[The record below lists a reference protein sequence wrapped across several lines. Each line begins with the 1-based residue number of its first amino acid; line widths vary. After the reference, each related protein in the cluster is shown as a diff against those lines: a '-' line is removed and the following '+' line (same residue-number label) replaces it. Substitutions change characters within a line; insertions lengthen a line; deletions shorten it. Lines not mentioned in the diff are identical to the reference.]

1 MMTTNPTHDGTLPIL
16 VTGGTGR
23 LGPLVVERLRAA
35 GRPVRVLSR
44 GRHPRSIV
52 VDPGVTFATADLSTG
67 EGVDAAVAGIDVIVH
82 LAGSQK
88 GDGEKARHL
97 VAAAER
103 AGVGHL
109 VFISVVGADRVPMS
123 SPIDRMMFGYFGS
136 KREAERVIEN
146 SAVPWTILRA
156 TQFFDI
162 ALVTASGI
170 GRLPIALIPVGL
182 RFQPVDAGEVAACL
196 AELALA
202 APAGYVPD
210 LAGPRIYELAEL
222 VSTYL
227 GAAGR
232 RRRIVRVRMSG
243 AAARAVRDG
252 ALLSPDRAVGQRTWE
267 AFLEERVRSPRDRS
281 LPAGAR
287 TRP

>member
-1 MMTTNPTHDGTLPIL
+1 MNLDLIHADTSQIL

-23 LGPLVVERLRAA
+23 LGPLVVERLRVPN
-35 GRPVRVLSR
+35 RPVRVLSR
-44 GRHPRSIV
+44 GKHPRSIV
-52 VDPGVTFATADLSTG
+52 ADPDVTFATADLSTG
-67 EGVDAAVAGIDVIVH
+67 EGVDAAVAGIEVIVH

-97 VAAAER
+97 VEAAER
-103 AGVGHL
+103 AGVRHL

-136 KREAERVIEN
+136 KREAERVIEA
-146 SAVPWTILRA
+146 SAVPWTTLRA

-162 ALVTASGI
+162 ALVTAQGI
-170 GRLPIALIPVGL
+170 GRLPIALVPAGL
-182 RFQPVDAGEVAACL
+182 RFQPVDIGEVAARL

-210 LAGPRIYELAEL
+210 LAGPRIYELSEL

-227 GAAGR
+227 DAADR
-232 RRRIVRVRMSG
+232 RRRIVRMRVPG
-243 AAARAVRDG
+243 AAARAIRDG
-252 ALLSPDRAVGQRTWE
+252 AIVSPDRAVGRRTWE
-267 AFLEERVRSPRDRS
+267 AFLEEHVGSSHDRS
-281 LPAGAR
+281 LPAGA
-287 TRP
+287 TR